1 MPVIWS
7 SQLWVEVSPNADEEI
22 TTTALDI
29 KHLGCRLKPV
39 NLGDVYGARGT
50 CIALRMTTTL
60 LSAVSVTDIGK
71 GGVCMCNADD
81 DQVD

>member
-39 NLGDVYGARGT
+39 KLGDVYGARGT

-60 LSAVSVTDIGK
+60 LSAVSDGLDSRIRESPV
-71 GGVCMCNADD
+71 VYFPYCS
-81 DQVD
+81 